1 MLQLSYLGIVFAV
14 VFYFVFG
21 IAVRLMELSDAAR
34 NRARLRILIISFSV
48 AAISSLFASL
58 LNFNDNKLF
67 FGIVFMSVSAI
78 MFFILIAI
86 LIEVHHVTT
95 KVRMRRFMVLFDVV
109 DGFIEEGKT
118 RDEIISY
125 LVEIQ
130 KLTKKEALDFLDF
143 ISDPQNHQ
151 FLADVNAKIHEAQLL
166 GRVSEQ

>member
-1 MLQLSYLGIVFAV
+1 MLHLSYLGIAFAV

-21 IAVRLMELSDAAR
+21 IAVRLMELSDVAR

-58 LNFNDNKLF
+58 LNFNDKELIL
-67 FGIVFMSVSAI
+67 GLVFMTLSAI

-86 LIEVHHVTT
+86 LVEVHNVTT

-109 DGFIEEGKT
+109 DKFIEEGKT
-118 RDEIISY
+118 RDEILSY

-143 ISDPQNHQ
+143 ITDPQNHQ
-151 FLADVNAKIHEAQLL
+151 FLADVNAKIREAQLL
-166 GRVSEQ
+166 GHTTE

>member
-109 DGFIEEGKT
+109 DRFIEEGKT
-118 RDEIISY
+118 RDEILSY

>member
-1 MLQLSYLGIVFAV
+1 MLQLSYLGIAFAV

-21 IAVRLMELSDAAR
+21 IAVRLMELSDVAR

-58 LNFNDNKLF
+58 LNFNNKELIL
-67 FGIVFMSVSAI
+67 GIVFMTLSAI

-86 LIEVHHVTT
+86 LVEVHNVTT

-109 DGFIEEGKT
+109 DKFIEEGKT
-118 RDEIISY
+118 RDEILSY

-143 ISDPQNHQ
+143 ITDPQNHQ
-151 FLADVNAKIHEAQLL
+151 FLADVNAKIREAQLL
-166 GRVSEQ
+166 GHTTE

>member
-1 MLQLSYLGIVFAV
+1 MLQLSYLGIAFAV

-58 LNFNDNKLF
+58 LNFNDKELIL
-67 FGIVFMSVSAI
+67 GIVFMTLSAI

-86 LIEVHHVTT
+86 LIEVHNVTT
-95 KVRMRRFMVLFDVV
+95 KVRMRRFMVLFNVV
-109 DGFIEEGKT
+109 DKFIEEGKT
-118 RDEIISY
+118 RDEILSY

-143 ISDPQNHQ
+143 ITDPQNHQ

-166 GRVSEQ
+166 GHTTE

>member
-118 RDEIISY
+118 RDEILSY